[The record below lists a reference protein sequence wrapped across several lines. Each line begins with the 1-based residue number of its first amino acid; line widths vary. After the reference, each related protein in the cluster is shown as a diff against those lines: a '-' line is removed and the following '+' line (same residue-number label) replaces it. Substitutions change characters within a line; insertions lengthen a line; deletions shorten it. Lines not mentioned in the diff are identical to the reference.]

1 MTSDA
6 AMSSIE
12 QAVRAVVRAVG
23 SRHAGSP
30 QDCASELD
38 AACVALTGSTPA
50 MVVDTPQERILG
62 DLRQNERLDALR
74 VTTLAHLLAERAAAL
89 ESEGYGAGAVGM
101 YERALRLYD
110 EATAAGVDP
119 PSQATIEAQVQWI
132 LQRLPAGSRA

>member
-23 SRHAGSP
+23 QRHAGSP
-30 QDCASELD
+30 EDCASELD
-38 AACVALTGSTPA
+38 AACVALTGCPPA
-50 MVVDTPQERILG
+50 TAVEAPLERLLG
-62 DLRQNERLDALR
+62 DLRHDERLDALR
-74 VTTLAHLLAERAAAL
+74 VTTLAHVLAERAAAL
-89 ESEGYGAGAVGM
+89 EREGDGARAVGM

-119 PSQATIEAQVQWI
+119 SSQATIDAQVRWI
-132 LQRLPAGSRA
+132 LKRLPAGSRA